1 MAEPTATPTGT
12 QYNYYTHRDPLLHPP
27 SPRCYTHRD
36 PIATSIGNPLSH
48 TQGIHRLTRRESTVT
63 HTQQPTATPNPQGPI
78 DTPTKTHC
86 YTHRPTATL
95 AESPLLHSKGPIW
108 PLLHPQGPTATHRKS
123 TATPT
128 GTHCYTHRE
137 STVSHTGNPLLHSQ
151 GPIATLTGTHCY
163 THRDLLLHP

>member
-48 TQGIHRLTRRESTVT
+48 TQGIHHLTRRESTVT
-63 HTQQPTATPNPQGPI
+63 HTHSNPLLHPTHRVPLIHPQRPTATPTDPLLHLLSPHCYTQRDLSG
-78 DTPTKTHC
+78 HC
-86 YTHRPTATL
+86 YTHRD
-95 AESPLLHSKGPIW
+95 PLLHTGN

-128 GTHCYTHRE
+128 GTHCYTQE
-137 STVSHTGNPLLHSQ
+137 
-151 GPIATLTGTHCY
+151 IHCY
-163 THRDLLLHP
+163 THRDPLLHP